1 MTAQT
6 ASDHAESVGDLFGS
20 KPKSLWSKLA
30 RLGMAWGGKHRRKR
44 GYLDDGAALKF
55 SESHGAR
62 NGDVLA
68 GVGAGLMKSRPD
80 DTLD

>member
-6 ASDHAESVGDLFGS
+6 ASDHAESVSDLLGS

-30 RLGMAWGGKHRRKR
+30 SMGVAWSGGRPRKR
-44 GYLDDGAALKF
+44 GYLDDDAALRF
-55 SESHGAR
+55 SRTHGAR

-68 GVGAGLMKSRPD
+68 GVGSDLMKSRPD
-80 DTLD
+80 DTPE